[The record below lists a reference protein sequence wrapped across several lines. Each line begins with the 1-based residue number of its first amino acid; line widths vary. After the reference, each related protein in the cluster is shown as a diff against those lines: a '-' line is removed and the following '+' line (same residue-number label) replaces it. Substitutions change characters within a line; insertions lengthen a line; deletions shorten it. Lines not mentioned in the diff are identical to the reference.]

1 MSSRLVKALVAMAVL
16 GGLSFFHG
24 PVFAA
29 SEAADTNSTLYWI
42 TFEPGTNL
50 RQLKQKIQSQDA
62 TLVSLAPERKLLVRA
77 PQTAA
82 ARLRGLDGVTDVA
95 ENISLAVRETLA
107 AAEPEGQGMGA
118 QRITA
123 VQRENAESLLTA
135 VESVEAN
142 DLGIARATLD
152 GSSEPSVVDNSVS
165 QYFPPIRSQGSQG
178 SCTAWA
184 AEYYYNTYTQAKDEN
199 LTVSDGNNNS
209 ICSPAF
215 LYALEN
221 GGVDE
226 GAITYESVARLT
238 EVGGCSWTLMPY
250 SQSDW
255 LTWPSEA
262 AWTNA
267 LRRRMQTAYVI
278 GDLYENGCSET
289 EFHAIKQRL
298 ANGDL
303 VVTDTEVYSNWYNNY
318 PNDTTGINNQ
328 VLFASSGSLEGGHA
342 LAIVGYDDGKTYYD
356 GSSTKTGA
364 FLIANSWG
372 SSWGSTNTVGQHGY
386 LWVAYDYFKTSNG
399 CFGVAYYN
407 SDRANYRPQLY
418 AAAGINHAQRNRVIL
433 SGGVGRTNSATW
445 SSYDPVHYDG
455 GVSNSITSANRMA
468 VDLTDGVGYIT
479 NFSDVR
485 LFVRLQVGNGAS
497 TSGTIS
503 NADFYYDFDGD
514 GTYATASSTNPP
526 VTVKANRTGYA
537 SVRFVAATLTNFGVI
552 ITNPAA
558 ATVTVEHSV
567 ADYALQGVAGTS
579 VVGQLR
585 WTNTLTGGSGTGVA
599 ATNWVLTDVALATG
613 SNVITVVG
621 TNNPWPGVT
630 LGADSATNSSYADGW
645 VDGGNDGSGMDAW
658 SLSGSSNAGFFV
670 SDPTVNTNLDI
681 AEKAW
686 GLWAFN
692 DAVADATRP
701 LNAPLAVHQRFTM
714 KFENHWIDSSRSV
727 GVGWQNSAGENLLE
741 IYFVGGDTHYTI
753 NDATGAWLSSVAWT
767 DHGFCLNLE
776 LTSTNAYRLTMGD
789 TVVAGTLM
797 SRTDRTIKQFH
808 VWNYSAGSGS
818 NGDFFVA
825 DIQIAAPMVAV
836 CSTSDTVVITREA
849 PPCYTLQIQ
858 SDHGSPEPPAGMYT
872 NTCGTVLTNHVE
884 TPVTLDS
891 TQYVCVGWTLV
902 GNSPG
907 DGMASTLTM
916 TLTNDAVL
924 TWLWQ
929 TNFYFAATAAANGSV
944 STTGGWV
951 RAGSTA
957 QVTAAAAA
965 YYHFTNWGG
974 DVSIESQFM
983 NPLDILVEAPLAV
996 TANFAEN
1003 LTSHET
1009 PEWWLAS
1016 YGLTNEYESAATNDF
1031 DGDGYSTWQ
1040 EWILQTDPTNIN
1052 SSLEV
1057 RSVPEP
1063 GGGYVVCWNPVT
1075 NRSYSIFWRTNLFE
1089 APLLLMEGLVWPQ
1102 ASYTDVVHDGQS
1114 CIYYRVRVTK

>member
-1 MSSRLVKALVAMAVL
+1 MMVL
-16 GGLSFFHG
+16 GGAVLFPG
-24 PVFAA
+24 RAFAA
-29 SEAADTNSTLYWI
+29 SVAGGTNSILYWI

-50 RQLKQKIQSQDA
+50 RQLKLNIQSQGA
-62 TLVSLAPERKLLVRA
+62 TLVTLAPEMKLLVRA
-77 PQTAA
+77 TETEA
-82 ARLRGLDGVTDVA
+82 ARLRDLDGVTDVI
-95 ENISLAVRETLA
+95 ESVSLAVRETLPGT
-107 AAEPEGQGMGA
+107 EPEVKGMGA

-123 VQRENAESLLTA
+123 VQREDAESLLTA
-135 VESVEAN
+135 VEIVEAN

-152 GSSEPSVVDNSVS
+152 GSSTPSVVDNSVS

-199 LTVSDGNNNS
+199 LTVSDGNNNY

-221 GGVDE
+221 NGVDK

-289 EFHAIKQRL
+289 EFNAIKQRL
-298 ANGDL
+298 ANGDV
-303 VVTDTEVYSNWYNNY
+303 VVTDTEVYSNWYNDY
-318 PNDTTGINNQ
+318 PDDTTGINNQ
-328 VLFASSGSLEGGHA
+328 VLFASSGTLEGGHA

-418 AAAGINHAQRNRVIL
+418 AAAGINHAQRKRVIL

-445 SSYDPVHYDG
+445 SSYDPVNYDG
-455 GVSNSITSANRMA
+455 GVSNSITGANRIA

-503 NADFYYDFDGD
+503 SADFYYDFDGD

-526 VTVKANRTGYA
+526 VTVKANKTGYA
-537 SVRFVAATLTNFGVI
+537 PVRFAAASITNFGLT

-558 ATVTVEHSV
+558 ATITVENAV

-585 WTNTLTGGSGTGVA
+585 WTNMLTGGSGTGA
-599 ATNWVLTDVALATG
+599 ASTNWTLTGVALAVG

-621 TNNPWPGVT
+621 TNDPWPGVT

-645 VDGGNDGSGMDAW
+645 MDGGNDGSGMDAW

-670 SDPTVNTNLDI
+670 SDPTMNTNLDI

-686 GLWAFN
+686 GLWAIN

-741 IYFVGGDTHYTI
+741 IYFVGGNTYYTI

-767 DHGFCLNLE
+767 DRGLLLNLE
-776 LTSTNAYRLTMGD
+776 LTGTNTYRLALGD
-789 TVVAGTLM
+789 TVVTGTLI

-818 NGDFFVA
+818 DYDFFVA
-825 DIQIAAPMVAV
+825 DIRIAAPMVAV
-836 CSTSDTVVITREA
+836 CSTSDAVVITREA
-849 PPCYTLQIQ
+849 LPRTLQVQ
-858 SDHGSPEPPAGMYT
+858 SGHGLPEPPVGTYT
-872 NTCGTVLTNHVE
+872 NVSGTVLTNRVA
-884 TPVTLDS
+884 TPVTLGS

-907 DGMASTLTM
+907 DGTASILTL

-944 STTGGWV
+944 STTGDWV
-951 RAGSTA
+951 RAGSNA
-957 QVTAAAAA
+957 QVTAIAAA
-965 YYHFTNWGG
+965 YHHFTAWSG
-974 DVSIESQFM
+974 DISAENQFM
-983 NPLDILVEAPLAV
+983 NPLDILVETPVAV

-1003 LTSHET
+1003 LTSNEV

-1016 YGLTNEYESAATNDF
+1016 YGWTNEYESAATNDP
-1031 DGDGYSTWQ
+1031 DGDGYTTWQ

-1052 SSLEV
+1052 SSLV
-1057 RSVPEP
+1057 VSSAPET
-1063 GGGYVVCWNPVT
+1063 GGGYVVYWNPVT

-1089 APLLLMEGLVWPQ
+1089 TPLLLTDGLVWPQ
-1102 ASYTDVVHDGQS
+1102 ASYTDAVHDSQS
-1114 CIYYRVRVTK
+1114 CIYYRVRATK